1 MENSKKYFYDY
12 EDYEDGDKDA
22 GTIAQEILNDP
33 ELKELKEIIIGCWG
47 ESYENSVQ
55 TILDELVANKEK
67 VLHIE
72 SLYVGDMTYEECEV
86 SWIEQGDYSKLIAAL
101 PNLKNL
107 TIKGSNELS
116 LKNLNHEN
124 LESLEIICGGLP
136 KEVIQEIAISNLPK
150 IKKLNLYLGIDDYG
164 FNGDIEDIKKLLEN
178 PYFKNLK
185 YLGLGNSEIQD
196 EIVEVTL
203 NSNIISNLE
212 VLDFSNGTLSD
223 KGAEIIIN
231 NIDKLKGLKLLN
243 LSYNFITD
251 EIMEKLKKM
260 PIEINVDEQMEND
273 DDYGNYPM
281 LTE

>member
-1 MENSKKYFYDY
+1 MGNSKKYLYDY

-22 GTIAQEILNDP
+22 NTIAQEILNDP

-136 KEVIQEIAISNLPK
+136 KEVIQEIAISILPK

>member
-136 KEVIQEIAISNLPK
+136 KEVIQQIAISNLPK